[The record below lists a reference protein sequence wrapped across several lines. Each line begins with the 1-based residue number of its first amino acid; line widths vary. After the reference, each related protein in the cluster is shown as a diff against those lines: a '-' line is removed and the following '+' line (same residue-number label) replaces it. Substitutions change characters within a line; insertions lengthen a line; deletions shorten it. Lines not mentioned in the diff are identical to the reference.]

1 MSVARPLPRW
11 ADIALVPLLSVAT
24 AFLVGGLVVASIG
37 VDPWSATQSLVVGS
51 LGSGEG
57 IGFTLYYATDFIFT
71 GLAVALAFQA
81 GLFNIGAEGQAY
93 LGGLGA
99 ALVCLHG
106 GGLPAYLLIPIGIM
120 AAALFGALWAFV
132 PGVLQAKRG
141 SHIVITTIMF
151 NWLASTLM
159 AYLLVNVL
167 RAPGSMQAETAA
179 FPPSATVPSA
189 QSLLRL
195 IGIAAPETPL
205 NLSFVLAL
213 ACAAAVWVF
222 VWRTRTGYEMRTVG
236 SNPTAAVYGGISP
249 ARITMLAMALS
260 GALAGGVAV
269 NEIMGVQNRLL
280 LDFTSGY
287 GFVGIAVA
295 LMGRGH
301 PVGVVLASLLF
312 GMLYQGGAELA
323 FDEPKITRDMI
334 VVVQG
339 LVVFFAGAL
348 EGLFRRGLARAFAVR
363 LRPSDTGETSLPAR
377 VAEPDGR
384 SP

>member
-24 AFLVGGLVVASIG
+24 AFVVGGLVVASIG
-37 VDPWSATQSLVVGS
+37 VDPWSATKSLVVGS
-51 LGSGEG
+51 LGSGEA

-106 GGLPAYLLIPIGIM
+106 GGLPAYVVIPLGVA

-159 AYLLVNVL
+159 AYILVNVL

-213 ACAAAVWVF
+213 VCAAAVWVF
-222 VWRTRTGYEMRTVG
+222 VWRTRTGYELRTVG
-236 SNPTAAVYGGISP
+236 ANPTAAVYGGISP

-334 VVVQG
+334 VVIQG

-384 SP
+384 AP